1 MIVIKIDKN
10 SIKKNPNAGNTS
22 YILPSGPLQ
31 RHKEVINTK
40 NYIKIK
46 EDEEWMLVSESEEVS
61 VSHSQPQ
68 QVIHSLTPEGKYNFS
83 YEDTKV
89 RCKDCDKEFSYKLLD
104 SSYEYDSFYENIC
117 PYCNLPNC
125 CEYRFET
132 IEEALNGTHQNQ
144 VC

>member
-1 MIVIKIDKN
+1 MIVIKINKN

-40 NYIKIK
+40 KYIKLK
-46 EDEEWMLVSESEEVS
+46 EDEEWMLVSESEKVS

-68 QVIHSLTPEGKYNFS
+68 QVTHSLTPEGKYNFS

-89 RCKDCDKEFSYKLLD
+89 RCRDCDKEFSYKLLEEFFDDD
-104 SSYEYDSFYENIC
+104 SYLKDIC
-117 PYCNLPNC
+117 PYCHSSDC
-125 CEYRFET
+125 CEYRFES
-132 IEEALNGTHQNQ
+132 IEEALDGTY
-144 VC
+144 